1 MVLEWISSEI
11 FLGKE
16 GPKKDLQGR
25 SHLCSVVF
33 SVSSTGPP
41 CLKVEN
47 FSSRCVYS
55 ISSPDSH
62 PSGLTTNEH
71 SSRHFLLLQYVFP
84 VLFYL
89 FIYLFFWCSRSL
101 LLCEG
106 FLSAVS
112 GGYSLVGGRTLLVVV
127 ASLIVEHGL

>member
-16 GPKKDLQGR
+16 GPRKDLQGR
-25 SHLCSVVF
+25 SHVCSVVF

-55 ISSPDSH
+55 ICSPDSH

-71 SSRHFLLLQYVFP
+71 SSHHFLLLQYVFP
-84 VLFYL
+84 VLFV
-89 FIYLFFWCSRSL
+89 WCTRSL
-101 LLCEG
+101 LLCGG

-112 GGYSLVGGRTLLVVV
+112 GGYSPVGGHMLLVVV
-127 ASLIVEHGL
+127 ASLVVEHGLKAGRLQ